1 MKIAV
6 FGQAAFGK
14 DVLLAVADAGHEIV
28 GVYAPPAGKRP
39 DPLAEAAGERGWA
52 LLRHR
57 RFRAKGGGQAI
68 PELLEEYLGLGAE
81 LNLMPFTTVIL
92 PPEIVEAPEHGS
104 LCFHPS
110 LLPAFRGGAAL
121 AWQIIMGAEKT
132 GVTVF
137 RPDEGVDTGP
147 IVVQRGGVEISPTDT
162 TASLYFDKLYPL
174 GVEAM
179 LDAVAAVADGTAR
192 FEVQSEAGASFQGLV
207 GDPEAR
213 IDWTRPGVEVDR
225 LIRGCDPQPGAHAL
239 LAGEPLRLYGSEFS
253 PRPRPNEPSK
263 KLPGTAAELAGT
275 DEKLPG
281 TVLGLSGGRVE
292 IAVVG
297 GRIAIAKGKRAGGKK
312 LAAEELSLPVGT
324 QLS

>member
-14 DVLLAVADAGHEIV
+14 DVALAVADAGHEIV
-28 GVYAPPAGKRP
+28 GVYAPPEGARP
-39 DPLAEAAGERGWA
+39 DPLAEVAGERGWT
-52 LLRHR
+52 LFRHR
-57 RFRAKGGGQAI
+57 RFRARGVAI
-68 PELLEEYLGLGAE
+68 PELVDEYRGLGAE

-121 AWQIIMGAEKT
+121 AWQIIMGAEET

-147 IVVQRGGVEISPTDT
+147 IVIQRSGVAVSPTDT

-174 GVEAM
+174 GVAAV

-192 FEVQSEAGASFQGLV
+192 FEDQNEAGASFQGLV

-213 IDWTRPGVEVDR
+213 IDWARPGREVDR

-239 LAGEPLRLYGSEFS
+239 LAGETLRLFGSEFS
-253 PRPRPNEPSK
+253 ARTS
-263 KLPGTAAELAGT
+263 
-275 DEKLPG
+275 DEAPG
-281 TVLGLSGGRVE
+281 TVLGFAGGRLE
-292 IAVVG
+292 IAVHG
-297 GRIAIAKGKRAGGKK
+297 GRICIAKGKRADSKK
-312 LAAEELSLPVGT
+312 LAAEEMSLPAGT
-324 QLS
+324 LLA

>member
-6 FGQAAFGK
+6 FGQAAFGR
-14 DVLLAVADAGHEIV
+14 DVVLAVADAGHEIV
-28 GVYAPPAGKRP
+28 GVYAPPEGARP
-39 DPLAEAAGERGWA
+39 DPLAEAAGERGWP
-52 LLRHR
+52 LFRRR
-57 RFRAKGGGQAI
+57 RFRSKGRAI
-68 PELLEEYLGLGAE
+68 PELVEEHRRLGAE

-147 IVVQRGGVEISPTDT
+147 VVVQRGGIEISPTDT
-162 TASLYFDKLYPL
+162 TATLYFDKLYPL
-174 GVEAM
+174 GVSAM

-192 FEVQSEAGASFQGLV
+192 FEAQNEVGASFQGLV

-213 IDWTRPGVEVDR
+213 IDWSRPGIEVDR
-225 LIRGCDPQPGAHAL
+225 LIRGCDPQPGAHTL
-239 LAGEPLRLYGSEFS
+239 VAGESLRLFGSEFS
-253 PRPRPNEPSK
+253 AR
-263 KLPGTAAELAGT
+263 AC
-275 DEKLPG
+275 DEAPG
-281 TVLGLSGGRVE
+281 TVLGLSKGRLE
-292 IAVVG
+292 IAVAG
-297 GRIAIAKGKRAGGKK
+297 GRLAVAKGKRADGKK
-312 LAAEELSLPVGT
+312 LVAEELSLAVGT
-324 QLS
+324 QLA